1 MIEFLRH
8 RKGFTLVELLVVIA
22 IIMILAAML
31 LPALGKARESARRAV
46 CAGQLRQI
54 YTMLHL
60 YAMDDPN
67 DKLPPCQDQS
77 GTLMFE
83 SNFMYP
89 EYLSDPRILACPSD
103 PEYRQAWN
111 FRLTRDATI
120 NGRFFRVGSYHPD
133 CFGPLSY
140 VYTGWVLT
148 NDSEALALLATYTWL
163 DTVLPISDPV
173 TGGWRDREL
182 NVASFGFVGSGNGG
196 GNIINRLSLKVVERF
211 LITDLNQTFTSNEL
225 DSSYI
230 PVMWDQIS
238 TTISDFSHTPA
249 SANVLYLAGGN
260 ISLKRYDQLSTEFPI
275 SPIYAAIN
283 GAMKPKNLN
292 YCP

>member
-1 MIEFLRH
+1 MIEFLRY

-31 LPALGKARESARRAV
+31 LPALAKARESARRAV
-46 CAGQLRQI
+46 CAGQLGQI
-54 YTMLHL
+54 SIMLQL
-60 YAMDDPN
+60 YAMDNPN

-77 GTLMFE
+77 GTFMFE

-103 PEYRQAWN
+103 PEYSPAYN
-111 FRLTRDATI
+111 FRLTKDATI
-120 NGRFFRVGSYHPD
+120 NGRFFGVGSYHPN

-173 TGGWRDREL
+173 TSGWRDRKL
-182 NVASFGFVGSGNGG
+182 DLASFGFAGWGNGG
-196 GNIINRLSLKVVERF
+196 GNVINRLSISNIGRF
-211 LITDLNQTFTSNEL
+211 LTTDLNQTFTSNEL

-238 TTISDFSHTPA
+238 TTISDFSHAPA
-249 SANVLYLAGGN
+249 SANVLYITGSV
-260 ISLKRYDQLSTEFPI
+260 SLKRYDMRSTEFPI

-283 GAMKPKNLN
+283 GGMKPKNLD

>member
-8 RKGFTLVELLVVIA
+8 RKGFTLIELLVVIA
-22 IIMILAAML
+22 IILILAAML

-46 CAGQLRQI
+46 CASQLRQI
-54 YTMLHL
+54 YNMLLL
-60 YAMDDPN
+60 YADANN
-67 DKLPPCQDQS
+67 DLLPPCQDQS

-83 SNFMYP
+83 SNLMYP
-89 EYLSDPRILACPSD
+89 EYLSDPRILVCPSD
-103 PEYRQAWN
+103 PEYSPAWN
-111 FRLTRDATI
+111 FRLTAVHPVDSTAI
-120 NGRFFRVGSYHPD
+120 GQVHPD
-133 CFGPLSY
+133 CFGPISY
-140 VYTGWVLT
+140 VYTGWMLT
-148 NDSEALALLATYTWL
+148 NDSEALALLTTYTWL

-173 TGGWRDREL
+173 TSGWRDRSL
-182 NVASFGFVGSGNGG
+182 DIASFGFAGWGNGG
-196 GNIINRLSLKVVERF
+196 GNAINRLSLNIVNRF

-238 TTISDFSHTPA
+238 TTISDFSHAPA

-283 GAMKPKNLN
+283 GGMKPKNLD